1 MLDSSFQQKIN
12 LNEMNEMK
20 LNIYQGSGSQ
30 FIIKNKRTE
39 KIIVGDFI
47 NKSGEN
53 VLKFSIQFW

>member
-20 LNIYQGSGSQ
+20 LNIYQGRGSQ

>member
-20 LNIYQGSGSQ
+20 LNIYQGRGSQ

-53 VLKFSIQFW
+53 VLKFSVQF

>member
-12 LNEMNEMK
+12 SNEMNEMK
-20 LNIYQGSGSQ
+20 LNIYQGRGSQ